1 MRHRMEETSSW
12 TRNVKCETHGILCP
26 RDPSGQF
33 FFSSEGSCLISNEKS
48 LILRPK
54 VWIFYKTP
62 NIENLN
68 CDIYL
73 TIWTFKKNRDTT
85 GTFPTEFLGHFLMQ
99 ATHHHRFSGSL
110 LQSDVVWVQMSVLS
124 SVDSRF
130 LWRCHLHCSVQ
141 DQHGL
146 WDSGQGQ
153 TPLIQILTFMLFF
166 PG

>member
-1 MRHRMEETSSW
+1 MVLFSNHCSGGTASVRHRMEETSSW

-73 TIWTFKKNRDTT
+73 TIWTFKKLLRKTGILLELSQLSFS
-85 GTFPTEFLGHFLMQ
+85 GTF
-99 ATHHHRFSGSL
+99 
-110 LQSDVVWVQMSVLS
+110 
-124 SVDSRF
+124 
-130 LWRCHLHCSVQ
+130 
-141 DQHGL
+141 
-146 WDSGQGQ
+146 
-153 TPLIQILTFMLFF
+153 
-166 PG
+166 